1 MENMVY
7 VLLRRIYDPY
17 GCLEDNEQ
25 KIIGIFTT
33 EENAN
38 KNKEILKQ
46 KDKRKKFDYWV
57 DNYKLNEIEDFD
69 FL

>member
-1 MENMVY
+1 MGEVFI
-7 VLLRRIYDPY
+7 LLRRIYDPY

-25 KIIGIFTT
+25 EIIGVFTT

-38 KNKEILKQ
+38 KNKELLKQ
-46 KDKRKKFDYWV
+46 KDKRKKFDYWI
-57 DNYKLNEIEDFD
+57 DNYKLNEIENFD

>member
-25 KIIGIFTT
+25 EIIGIFTT
-33 EENAN
+33 EKNAN
-38 KNKEILKQ
+38 KN
-46 KDKRKKFDYWV
+46 RK
-57 DNYKLNEIEDFD
+57 
-69 FL
+69 

>member
-17 GCLEDNEQ
+17 GALEDNEQ
-25 KIIGIFTT
+25 EIIGVFTT

-38 KNKEILKQ
+38 EKKEFLKQ
-46 KDKRKKFDYWV
+46 KDKREKFDYWV
-57 DNYKLNEIEDFD
+57 DNYKLNEIENF
-69 FL
+69 